1 MSDAP
6 MSDASMSD
14 ASMSGAPVSGAPMSG
29 APVRRRREPV
39 FNVPVVITVCC
50 VVLLGIHALRLA
62 LSNETDNWLI
72 ATFAFIPARVT
83 LALHLAPDQLAKAY
97 QATVGRNAI
106 LAAQIDFLLGEGQLR
121 IWTLITYAFLH
132 ASWAHV
138 GFNCVWLVAFGSA
151 VARRFSTISFL
162 VLLFAGA
169 LAGALLQYAVDF
181 TSFQMVIG
189 ASAAVSAAMGAAVR
203 FVFRP
208 SEEPQRIFDR
218 AVMHEAFRQPALSLR
233 QVFTTKAALVF
244 LVFWFATDLLFGI
257 FPSLS
262 GVSDAPVAWQ
272 AHIGGFLAGL
282 LLFPLLDPRRRQGPA
297 HASALEQEDTTELA
311 LGRDEPPVL

>member
-1 MSDAP
+1 MSEVP
-6 MSDASMSD
+6 
-14 ASMSGAPVSGAPMSG
+14 
-29 APVRRRREPV
+29 PVRRREPA
-39 FNVPVVITVCC
+39 FNIPVVIVGCC
-50 VVLLGIHALRLA
+50 VILLGIHALRLA
-62 LSNETDNWLI
+62 LSNENDNWLI
-72 ATFAFIPARVT
+72 ATFAFIPARIT
-83 LALHLAPDQLAKAY
+83 LALHIAPDQLAKAY

-106 LAAQIDFLLGEGQLR
+106 LAAQLDFLIGDGQLR
-121 IWTLITYAFLH
+121 IWTLVTYAFLH

-138 GFNCVWLVAFGSA
+138 GFNCIWLVAFGSA
-151 VARRFSTISFL
+151 VARRFSTTGFM
-162 VLLFAGA
+162 LLLLAGA

-208 SEEPQRIFDR
+208 TEEPHRIFDR
-218 AVMHEAFRQPALSLR
+218 ALLNEAYRQPALSLR

-244 LVFWFATDLLFGI
+244 TVFWFATDLLFGI
-257 FPSLS
+257 FPGLS

-282 LLFPLLDPRRRQGPA
+282 LLFPLLDPARRDGPA
-297 HASALEQEDTTELA
+297 SASALEQEDTPELA
-311 LGRDEPPVL
+311 LGRDEPPAL

>member
-1 MSDAP
+1 MSDAQ
-6 MSDASMSD
+6 
-14 ASMSGAPVSGAPMSG
+14 PV
-29 APVRRRREPV
+29 RRREPV
-39 FNVPVVITVCC
+39 FNIPAVIIACC

-72 ATFAFIPARVT
+72 ATFAFIPARMT
-83 LALHLAPDQLAKAY
+83 LNLHIAPDHLAKAY

-106 LAAQIDFLLGEGQLR
+106 LAAQLDFLIGDGQLR
-121 IWTLITYAFLH
+121 VWTLLTYAFLH

-138 GFNCVWLVAFGSA
+138 GFNCIWLVAFGSA
-151 VARRFSTISFL
+151 VARRFTTLGFI
-162 VLLFAGA
+162 LLLIAGA

-181 TSFQMVIG
+181 TSFQMIIG

-208 SEEPQRIFDR
+208 TEESRRVFDR
-218 AVMHEAFRQPALSLR
+218 ALLNEPFQQPALSLR

-244 LVFWFATDLLFGI
+244 TVFWFASDLLFGI
-257 FPSLS
+257 FPGLS

-282 LLFPLLDPRRRQGPA
+282 LLFPLLDPARHDAATRT
-297 HASALEQEDTTELA
+297 SALEQEDTPELA
-311 LGRDEPPVL
+311 LGRDEPPAF